1 MRKVLGTGS
10 VKATITKIRAMH
22 GKMLTP
28 SDYKILASKKS
39 VSEVCEYLKSHRK
52 FAGLLSDIDVNT
64 VRRGYL
70 EQLIRKYNFDTFIKL
85 RDFQHLKNEEFY
97 NTLSLRYE
105 TEQLLALISSIFSG
119 RKDEFIAG
127 FPPYLIGKT
136 KLDFPELS
144 QSTSIAELAKKLD
157 GTAYKKPME
166 QIMQIG
172 EGIDYLGCE
181 IILRAHYYKRV
192 LKSIKTDL
200 PKADSEPISKALRS
214 EIDIRNIVN
223 AYRMKAYFDAGQSQI
238 KDILL
243 PFGRMGRAR
252 TDALC
257 ECPTAQDMQD
267 FLSVNYPAATV
278 LFEKGDFI
286 ETQMAEINLKSA
298 KKLLRTQS
306 MPSVYFA
313 FLRLCENE
321 ADNIIHIIE
330 GIRYELPPEKTEE
343 LLAY

>member
-1 MRKVLGTGS
+1 MGTGS
-10 VKATITKIRAMH
+10 DKATITKIRAMH

-28 SDYKILASKKS
+28 SDYKILVSKKS
-39 VSEVCEYLKSHRK
+39 LSEVCECLKNHRK

-70 EQLIRKYNFDTFIKL
+70 EQLIRKFNFDTFIKL
-85 RDFQHLKNEEFY
+85 RDFQHLKHEEFY

-119 RKDEFIAG
+119 RKEEFIAG

-136 KLDFPELS
+136 KLDFPGLS
-144 QSTSIAELAKKLD
+144 QSTSIAELAKMLE

-181 IILRAHYYKRV
+181 IILRTHYHKRV

-200 PKADSEPISKALRS
+200 PESDGELISKAVRREL
-214 EIDIRNIVN
+214 DIRNIVN
-223 AYRMKAYFDAGQSQI
+223 AYRMKAYFNASRSQI

-243 PFGRMGRAR
+243 PFGRMGKAK

-267 FLSVNYPAATV
+267 FIRVNYPVAAA

-286 ETQMAEINLKSA
+286 ETQMAEINLKSS

-313 FLRLCENE
+313 FLSLCENE

-330 GIRYELPPEKTEE
+330 GIRYGLPSEKIEE